1 MAAMSMNPPPNDHVE
16 VFDEA
21 DRLFE
26 LGFAEQLQKILDATP
41 SSRQCSPEQWKKGT
55 LVV

>member
-1 MAAMSMNPPPNDHVE
+1 MAAMSMNPRPNDHVE

-41 SSRQCSPEQWKKGT
+41 SSRQCSPEQWKKRT